1 MDTRFPKL
9 RSQQDLD
16 AMVASQTRTPILSRS
31 PALRAAFAALTQVLP
46 QRNTRSR
53 HL

>member
-16 AMVASQTRTPILSRS
+16 AMVASQTRTPILSRN
-31 PALRAAFAALTQVLP
+31 PALRAAIAAMTQVLP
-46 QRNTRSR
+46 TRRSQSR